1 MSARPGLFA
10 ELKRRKVF
18 RVAAAYLVVAWVVVE
33 VASTVA
39 PNLNLPEWTPRM
51 VTLLVMLGFPLALVL
66 AWIFDVTP
74 EGVKVTEGAGGN
86 RGFYAVAATIAVAA
100 IAWFFYSANPEQ
112 ETALPDATEGPSIAV
127 LPFVNMSED
136 AGNEYFADGISEEL
150 LNILAGIDG
159 LKVAS
164 RTSAFSFKDSNT
176 PIPEIA
182 ALLGVRH
189 VLEGS
194 VRKQGNR
201 VRITA
206 QLIEAGEDAH
216 LWSESYDRNLDD
228 IFKVQEE
235 IAQAITLALEDVLGA
250 RRVTV
255 QASTGD
261 LEAYERFLSGRARF
275 HQRQELDE
283 AIADL
288 EYATQHDPGFGE
300 AWIYLGAANHVA
312 PGYRSSG
319 NILFEASQEAGRAAL
334 ARAKALL
341 PDDPL
346 VVALQ
351 GNLEA
356 GRDRLVALTLYERA
370 SRMRSQVSTP
380 TLWHGIALLMAG
392 YVDEAIVVLER
403 AHRMDPRVGIN
414 SGYLALSYLAA
425 GRDAEAEEQVWL
437 AHANGWA
444 FAVEL
449 YANELAGRGERAR
462 AAEVLRKNTGNV
474 AGQFPERMAFLAAL
488 EDPAQE
494 PGLLAK
500 LEEFANENPVL
511 ETFIPLGGEDQFL
524 DRALPYARLPESD
537 QAYWLRMAW
546 QPSWAGVREDPR
558 FFEIARELGY
568 VDLWETRGYPPGCSR
583 VATPEGARLDCP
595 GMRR

>member
-1 MSARPGLFA
+1 MKLWA

-18 RVAAAYLVVAWVVVE
+18 RAAIAYLVVAWVVVE

-74 EGVKVTEGAGGN
+74 EGVKVTEKTGSS
-86 RGFYAVAATIAVAA
+86 RGIYAIAATIALAVVGWFLYSGTADQEPQLAA
-100 IAWFFYSANPEQ
+100 
-112 ETALPDATEGPSIAV
+112 DADEPSIAV
-127 LPFVNMSED
+127 LPFVNMSDD
-136 AGNEYFADGISEEL
+136 ASNEYFADGISEEL

-164 RTSAFSFKDSNT
+164 RTSAFSFKDTNT

-206 QLIEAGEDAH
+206 QLIEAGDDAH

-235 IAQAITLALEDVLGA
+235 IAQAITLALGDVLGT
-250 RRVTV
+250 RRVMVPAAT
-255 QASTGD
+255 AD

-275 HQRQELDE
+275 HQRTELDE

-288 EYATQHDPGFGE
+288 EYATEHDPGFAE
-300 AWIYLGAANHVA
+300 AWIYLAAANHVA
-312 PGYRSSG
+312 PGYRSERDLS
-319 NILFEASQEAGRAAL
+319 FKDFREAARVALTRAEAL
-334 ARAKALL
+334 A

-346 VVALQ
+346 VLAL
-351 GNLEA
+351 GAERESISGTRAA
-356 GRDRLVALTLYERA
+356 GLALFERA
-370 SRMRSQVSTP
+370 SRMRSHDSTP
-380 TLWHGIALLMAG
+380 TLWYGLELFHAG
-392 YVDEAIVVLER
+392 YISEAITVLER

-414 SGYLALSYLAA
+414 SGYLGLAYLAA
-425 GRDAEAEEQVWL
+425 GRDAEAEEQVRL
-437 AHANGWA
+437 A
-444 FAVEL
+444 FANDWPIAMRSYL
-449 YANELAGRGERAR
+449 IELAARGDRDRALDVLDSVTDDENR
-462 AAEVLRKNTGNV
+462 ESPQWIAFRGAIGDPGQAGVLLEMIGGSEFPREVLLAVGREE
-474 AGQFPERMAFLAAL
+474 QFLAAA
-488 EDPAQE
+488 EA
-494 PGLLAK
+494 
-500 LEEFANENPVL
+500 F
-511 ETFIPLGGEDQFL
+511 T
-524 DRALPYARLPESD
+524 RRPEGQ
-537 QAYWLRMAW
+537 QAWWLRAIW
-546 QPSWAGVREDPR
+546 QPSSSSVREDPR
-558 FFEIARELGY
+558 FFRMARELGM
-568 VDLWETRGYPPGCSR
+568 VELWDTRGYPPGCTR
-583 VATPEGARLDCP
+583 VAATEGDRLECP

>member
-74 EGVKVTEGAGGN
+74 EGVKVTESGGGN
-86 RGFYAVAATIAVAA
+86 RGFYAVAAIIAASAVG
-100 IAWFFYSANPEQ
+100 WFLYSGSPDGEAP
-112 ETALPDATEGPSIAV
+112 LPDATEGPSIAV

-136 AGNEYFADGISEEL
+136 ASNEYFADGISEEL
-150 LNILAGIDG
+150 LNILAGIEG

-164 RTSAFSFKDSNT
+164 RTSAFSFKDTNT

-182 ALLGVRH
+182 ELLGVRH

-216 LWSESYDRNLDD
+216 LWSESYDRTLED

-235 IAQAITLALEDVLGA
+235 IAQAITLALGNVLGTP
-250 RRVTV
+250 RVKV
-255 QASTGD
+255 QAATAD
-261 LEAYERFLSGRARF
+261 LQAYERFLSGRARF
-275 HQRQELDE
+275 HQRSELDE

-288 EYATQHDPGFGE
+288 EYATEHDAGFAE
-300 AWIYLGAANHVA
+300 AWIYLAAANHVA
-312 PGYRSSG
+312 PGYSSEADITFQASMDTARS
-319 NILFEASQEAGRAAL
+319 AL

-341 PDDPL
+341 PGHPL
-346 VVALQ
+346 VLALQ
-351 GNLEA
+351 ANREAHAGNRA
-356 GRDRLVALTLYERA
+356 AAMALFEQAATR
-370 SRMRSQVSTP
+370 RSQDSTP
-380 TLWHGIALLMAG
+380 TLWHGLELLKAG
-392 YVDEAIVVLER
+392 YIEEAIIVLER

-414 SGYLALSYLAA
+414 SGYLGLSYLAA
-425 GRDAEAEEQVWL
+425 GRDAEAEEQVRL
-437 AHANGWA
+437 SHANGW
-444 FAVEL
+444 FIAVNV
-449 YANELAGRGERAR
+449 YAMELAARGERETAVAFLR
-462 AAEVLRKNTGNV
+462 SVTAEENVQWPGFIAFMGALENPAQAGDFLEMLEMPAAFNVPEVLI
-474 AGQFPERMAFLAAL
+474 ALERQDQFLAAA
-488 EDPAQE
+488 EAFTRGAADTSAW
-494 PGLLAK
+494 
-500 LEEFANENPVL
+500 
-511 ETFIPLGGEDQFL
+511 
-524 DRALPYARLPESD
+524 
-537 QAYWLRMAW
+537 WLRMVW
-546 QPSWAGVREDPR
+546 QPSSSGVREDPR
-558 FFEIARELGY
+558 FFGIARELGL
-568 VDLWETRGYPPGCSR
+568 VELWETRGYPPGCSR
-583 VATPEGARLDCP
+583 VVAPEGDRLDCP

>member
-1 MSARPGLFA
+1 MKLFA

-18 RVAAAYLVVAWVVVE
+18 RAAIAYLVAAWVVVE

-74 EGVKVTEGAGGN
+74 EGVKVTGN
-86 RGFYAVAATIAVAA
+86 TGNSRGFYAVAALIAVVAVG
-100 IAWFFYSANPEQ
+100 WFLYSG
-112 ETALPDATEGPSIAV
+112 TADEEPKLVEDAEGPSIAV
-127 LPFVNMSED
+127 LPFVNMSDD
-136 AGNEYFADGISEEL
+136 ASNEYFADGISEEL

-164 RTSAFSFKDSNT
+164 RTSAFSFKDTST

-182 ALLGVRH
+182 ELLGVRH

-206 QLIEAGEDAH
+206 QLIEAGDDAH

-235 IAQAITLALEDVLGA
+235 IAQAITLALGDVLGT

-255 QASTGD
+255 QAATED

-275 HQRQELDE
+275 HQRTELDE

-288 EYATQHDPGFGE
+288 EYATEHDPGFAE
-300 AWIYLGAANHVA
+300 AWIYLAAANHVA
-312 PGYRSSG
+312 PGYRSQRDLS
-319 NILFEASQEAGRAAL
+319 FEALREAAGVAL
-334 ARAKALL
+334 ARAEALA

-346 VVALQ
+346 VVALK
-351 GNLEA
+351 A
-356 GRDRLVALTLYERA
+356 ERA
-370 SRMRSQVSTP
+370 SDSGNRVAGLALFERTSTMRSHDSTP
-380 TLWHGIALLMAG
+380 TLWYGLGLFTAG
-392 YVDEAIVVLER
+392 YVSEAVTVLER

-414 SGYLALSYLAA
+414 SGYLGIAYLAA
-425 GRDAEAEEQVWL
+425 GRDAEAEEQVRL
-437 AHANGWA
+437 AFANGWPIA
-444 FAVEL
+444 AVNYVVEL
-449 YANELAGRGERAR
+449 AARGDRAR
-462 AAEVLRKNTGNV
+462 AVEVLSSVSSDEQRESPQWIAFRDAIADPGQ
-474 AGQFPERMAFLAAL
+474 AGALLKMIEGSDTPREVLLAVGREEQFLAAA
-488 EDPAQE
+488 EA
-494 PGLLAK
+494 
-500 LEEFANENPVL
+500 F
-511 ETFIPLGGEDQFL
+511 T
-524 DRALPYARLPESD
+524 RRLSGHKSW
-537 QAYWLRMAW
+537 WLRAVW
-546 QPSWAGVREDPR
+546 QPSSSSVREDPR
-558 FFEIARELGY
+558 FFRIAGELGL
-568 VDLWETRGYPPGCSR
+568 VELWEARGYPPGCTR
-583 VATPEGARLDCP
+583 VAAAEGDRLDCP

>member
-1 MSARPGLFA
+1 MSLFA

-18 RVAAAYLVVAWVVVE
+18 RAAIAYLVVAWVVVE

-66 AWIFDVTP
+66 AWIFEVTP
-74 EGVKVTEGAGGN
+74 EGVKVTENHGGN
-86 RGFYAVAATIAVAA
+86 RGFYAVAAVIAVAA
-100 IAWFFYSANPEQ
+100 IGWFLYSGSPGEDAR
-112 ETALPDATEGPSIAV
+112 LPDADEGPSIAV

-164 RTSAFSFKDSNT
+164 RTSAFSFKDTNT

-182 ALLGVRH
+182 ELLGVRH

-206 QLIEAGEDAH
+206 QLIEAGDDAH
-216 LWSESYDRNLDD
+216 LWSESYDRTLDD

-235 IAQAITLALEDVLGA
+235 IAQAITLALGDVLGT

-275 HQRQELDE
+275 HQRSGLDE

-288 EYATQHDPGFGE
+288 GYATEHDPGFAE
-300 AWIYLGAANHVA
+300 AWIYLAAAHHVA
-312 PGYRSSG
+312 PGYPSDR
-319 NILFEASQEAGRAAL
+319 NLPYEAMEQAARAAL

-341 PDDPL
+341 PDNPL
-346 VVALQ
+346 VLAVEASMEARSGNPVA
-351 GNLEA
+351 
-356 GRDRLVALTLYERA
+356 ALALFERA
-370 SRMRSQVSTP
+370 SAMRSHDSTP
-380 TLWHGIALLMAG
+380 TMWHGLLLLRAG
-392 YVDEAIVVLER
+392 YIVEAIAVLER

-414 SGYLALSYLAA
+414 SGYLGLSYLAA
-425 GRDAEAEEQVWL
+425 GRDAEAEEQIRL
-437 AHANGWA
+437 AHANGWSIA
-444 FAVEL
+444 ARL
-449 YANELAGRGERAR
+449 YVIALAARGERAR
-462 AAEVLRKNTGNV
+462 AVDFLQSVVAEEDLASPAGIAFRDAIADPGQAAPLVAMIEGPDGFDEVLLGLEREQRFLT
-474 AGQFPERMAFLAAL
+474 AAEALSRRPE
-488 EDPAQE
+488 
-494 PGLLAK
+494 GK
-500 LEEFANENPVL
+500 
-511 ETFIPLGGEDQFL
+511 
-524 DRALPYARLPESD
+524 
-537 QAYWLRMAW
+537 QAWWLRMVW
-546 QPSWAGVREDPR
+546 QPSSVGIREDPR
-558 FFEIARELGY
+558 FFGIARELGL
-568 VDLWETRGYPPGCSR
+568 VELWETRGYPPGCSR
-583 VATPEGARLDCP
+583 VVAPEGDRLDCP
-595 GMRR
+595 GMRP

>member
-74 EGVKVTEGAGGN
+74 EGVKVTENAGGN
-86 RGFYAVAATIAVAA
+86 RGFYVVAAAIAVGA
-100 IAWFFYSANPEQ
+100 IAWFLYSGSADQ
-112 ETALPDATEGPSIAV
+112 ETSVADVTEDPSIAV
-127 LPFVNMSED
+127 LPFVNMSDD

-164 RTSAFSFKDSNT
+164 RTSAFSFKDTNT
-176 PIPEIA
+176 PIPQIA
-182 ALLGVRH
+182 ELLGVRH

-216 LWSESYDRNLDD
+216 LWSESYDRTLDD

-235 IAQAITLALEDVLGA
+235 IAQAITLALEGMLGA

-255 QASTGD
+255 QAATGD
-261 LEAYERFLSGRARF
+261 LEAYERFLNGRARF
-275 HQRQELDE
+275 HQRTELDQ

-288 EYATQHDPGFGE
+288 EYAVEHDSSLAE
-300 AWIYLGAANHVA
+300 AWIYLAAAHHVA
-312 PGYRSSG
+312 PGYPSSR
-319 NILFEASQEAGRAAL
+319 NVSYEATQDAGRVAL

-341 PDDPL
+341 PNDPL

-356 GRDRLVALTLYERA
+356 GRDRPAALTLFERA
-370 SRMRSQVSTP
+370 SGMRTHVSTP
-380 TLWHGIALLMAG
+380 TLWHGLALLMAG
-392 YVDEAIVVLER
+392 YIDEAKVVLER
-403 AHRMDPRVGIN
+403 ARRMDPRAGIN
-414 SGYLALSYLAA
+414 NGYLGLAYLAA
-425 GRDAEAEEQVWL
+425 GQDAEAEKQIRL

-444 FAVEL
+444 IGLRL
-449 YANELAGRGERAR
+449 YTIELAARGEGTR
-462 AAEVLRKNTGNV
+462 AAEFLRSTLDAETLRTPGFSAV
-474 AGQFPERMAFLAAL
+474 LAAL
-488 EDPAQE
+488 EDPAQA
-494 PGLLAK
+494 PALRDVIGDNPI
-500 LEEFANENPVL
+500 NEAL
-511 ETFIPLGGEDQFL
+511 ISLGREDQFL
-524 DRALPYARLPESD
+524 DSALAYVHLPESD

-583 VATPEGARLDCP
+583 VAASGADRLDCP

>member
-1 MSARPGLFA
+1 MSLFS

-74 EGVKVTEGAGGN
+74 EGVTVTENAGGN
-86 RGFYAVAATIAVAA
+86 RGFYAVAATIAIAA
-100 IAWFFYSANPEQ
+100 VGWFLYAGSADPE
-112 ETALPDATEGPSIAV
+112 APFPDVTEEPSIAV
-127 LPFVNMSED
+127 LPFVNMSDD
-136 AGNEYFADGISEEL
+136 ASNEYFADGISEEL

-164 RTSAFSFKDSNT
+164 RTSAFSFKDTNT

-182 ALLGVRH
+182 EVLGVRH

-228 IFKVQEE
+228 IFNVQEE
-235 IAQAITLALEDVLGA
+235 IAQAITLALGDVLGT
-250 RRVTV
+250 RHVTV

-275 HQRQELDE
+275 HQRSELDQ
-283 AIADL
+283 AITDL

-300 AWIYLGAANHVA
+300 AWIYLAAANHVA
-312 PGYRSSG
+312 PGYPSERDVP
-319 NILFEASQEAGRAAL
+319 FEVSMQAARAAL
-334 ARAKALL
+334 ARAKTLST
-341 PDDPL
+341 DHPL
-346 VVALQ
+346 VVALE

-356 GRDRLVALTLYERA
+356 FAGNRVAALALLEQA
-370 SRMRSQVSTP
+370 SGMRSQDSTP
-380 TLWHGIALLMAG
+380 TLWHGLELLKAG
-392 YVDEAIVVLER
+392 YIGEAITVLER

-414 SGYLALSYLAA
+414 SGYLGLAYLAA
-425 GRDAEAEEQVWL
+425 GRDAEAQEQIRL
-437 AHANGWA
+437 ASANGWSIA
-444 FAVEL
+444 TDIYL
-449 YANELAGRGERAR
+449 IELAARGERGRAVAVAR
-462 AAEVLRKNTGNV
+462 SVMKKDD
-474 AGQFPERMAFLAAL
+474 L
-488 EDPAQE
+488 E
-494 PGLLAK
+494 
-500 LEEFANENPVL
+500 
-511 ETFIPLGGEDQFL
+511 
-524 DRALPYARLPESD
+524 LPESIAFLD
-537 QAYWLRMAW
+537 AIENPAQADTLLETLDDPDTPYEVLLALGREEQFLVTAEAFSRQPEGKRAWWLRMFW
-546 QPSWAGVREDPR
+546 QASSSRVREDPR
-558 FFEIARELGY
+558 FFGIARELGL
-568 VDLWETRGYPPGCSR
+568 VDLWEARGYPPGCTR
-583 VATPEGARLDCP
+583 VADPEGDRLDCP